1 MFKSRASASVSRKYQ
16 DYKNFI
22 PKLINSFMKKIFFS
36 MALVAAMCMTSCGGS
51 STEASKDAQADSIA
65 AAEEALAN
73 EAAASK
79 AAFEQQLGEAAQQ
92 VEGLKDE
99 AEAKNFLTKAQ
110 DYVQQLVKDGKAQE
124 AKEYLAKIGPAITAK
139 YPALKDVVEGADK
152 LVDAAIATGNGAV
165 EGVKD
170 AAENAV
176 EDAKDAAAGAV
187 DAAKEKAGEAVDA
200 AKAEAAKAAD
210 KAGEAAGKAVD
221 AAKEKAND
229 AANKAAEAAKGLIP
243 GKK

>member
-1 MFKSRASASVSRKYQ
+1 
-16 DYKNFI
+16 
-22 PKLINSFMKKIFFS
+22 MKKIFLS

-51 STEASKDAQADSIA
+51 NDSSKAAENEAVEAASDSLANA
-65 AAEEALAN
+65 AAE
-73 EAAASK
+73 SK
-79 AAFEQQLGEAAQQ
+79 AAFEQQLSEAAGQ
-92 VEGLKDE
+92 VEALKDE
-99 AEAKNFLTKAQ
+99 AEAKDFLTKAQ

-139 YPALKDVVEGADK
+139 YPALKDVVDGADK
-152 LVDAAIATGNGAV
+152 LVDAAIATGNDAV

-176 EDAKDAAAGAV
+176 EGAKDAAADAV

-200 AKAEAAKAAD
+200 AKD
-210 KAGEAAGKAVD
+210 KASEVAGKATDAAGKAVD
-221 AAKEKAND
+221 ATKDAATD
-229 AANKAAEAAKGLIP
+229 AANKAADKVKGLIP

>member
-1 MFKSRASASVSRKYQ
+1 
-16 DYKNFI
+16 
-22 PKLINSFMKKIFFS
+22 MKKIFLS

-51 STEASKDAQADSIA
+51 NTESKEAEATEQAAD
-65 AAEEALAN
+65 EQAN
-73 EAAASK
+73 EAAESQ
-79 AAFEQQLGEAAQQ
+79 AAFEQQLNEAAGQ

-99 AEAKNFLTKAQ
+99 AEAKDFLTKAQ
-110 DYVQQLVKDGKAQE
+110 DYVKQLVKDGKVQK

-152 LVDAAIATGNGAV
+152 LVDAAIATGGDAV
-165 EGVKD
+165 ESAKD

-176 EDAKDAAAGAV
+176 VDVKDA
-187 DAAKEKAGEAVDA
+187 AGEAVDA
-200 AKAEAAKAAD
+200 AKDKASEAAD
-210 KAGEAAGKAVD
+210 KIGDAAGKAVD
-221 AAKEKAND
+221 AAKDKAND